1 MKKTFKPGQ
10 TADKSGQYD
19 MLGPKG
25 GFVKEVT
32 IIKGKPFP
40 PTEKP
45 NSGYKIADPTKNKS
59 GK

>member
-10 TADKSGQYD
+10 TAEKSGQYD

-25 GFVKEVT
+25 GFIKEVT
-32 IIKGKPFP
+32 IVKGKHFP
-40 PTEKP
+40 PTVKP
-45 NSGYKIADPTKNKS
+45 NAGYKMANATKNKS